1 MAPERAVRA
10 HTKIDQN
17 HKFIHY
23 LYNWKMAFTYSFSF
37 NIFV

>member
-1 MAPERAVRA
+1 MAPERAVMA

-17 HKFIHY
+17 LKFIYH
-23 LYNWKMAFTYSFSF
+23 LDNWKMAFTYSFSF